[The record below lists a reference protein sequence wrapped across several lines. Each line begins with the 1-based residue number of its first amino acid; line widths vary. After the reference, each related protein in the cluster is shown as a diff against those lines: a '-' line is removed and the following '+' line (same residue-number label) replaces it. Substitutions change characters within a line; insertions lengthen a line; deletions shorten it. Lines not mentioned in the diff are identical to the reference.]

1 MPNMPQDPLAIGAAL
16 MGNQGPYGY
25 VQAKQDM
32 AVQQQQGEQQQGEQQ
47 QEGPTPEDQ
56 EKAQIE
62 ALVAQLSRIKDGV
75 AGANKVKELALKIEQ
90 ELAKE
95 QELNA
100 ELEANPGASLRLEKL
115 LQGAESGNQ
124 SIQ

>member
-1 MPNMPQDPLAIGAAL
+1 MPNMPQDPLATGAAL

-32 AVQQQQGEQQQGEQQ
+32 AVQQQQGEQQ